1 MGHTNTS
8 VTERCYVEFRNIQ
21 IYPKSRRK
29 NQSIYSERFFIMSN
43 YKKNVDDRVILKTE
57 TLQQIISDAIEKA

>member
-1 MGHTNTS
+1 
-8 VTERCYVEFRNIQ
+8 
-21 IYPKSRRK
+21 
-29 NQSIYSERFFIMSN
+29 MSN